1 MRRFLTKSDVKKVPA
16 LTVGDLHFTK
26 ADVDSLIASL
36 LSDAAVNRKVSI
48 LDPIDN
54 KSIEITS
61 HSERHA
67 PSSTTSGNKNQ
78 NGNDFLSRLGGKG
91 LCILLTYLHRTLRAQ
106 RAPPSQSFMLVPG
119 LKNLSYSEIRD
130 LLWLSFLQHVE
141 SGIAEGKESAVEY
154 CNGRMCDAFMRCFS
168 DDVEAVQSMWKRD
181 FLPMAIKL
189 EKLSPGSFDEISSK
203 AMESLMFISGCKRR
217 ADVGLQVAI
226 TARKRAWNSVL
237 RKKLAR
243 SYSSGYR
250 YYLDNKLSGGEP
262 FPDILV
268 NGLERS
274 MEAELGTLLEPLNLE
289 AASRFTF

>member
-1 MRRFLTKSDVKKVPA
+1 
-16 LTVGDLHFTK
+16 
-26 ADVDSLIASL
+26 
-36 LSDAAVNRKVSI
+36 
-48 LDPIDN
+48 
-54 KSIEITS
+54 
-61 HSERHA
+61 
-67 PSSTTSGNKNQ
+67 
-78 NGNDFLSRLGGKG
+78 
-91 LCILLTYLHRTLRAQ
+91 
-106 RAPPSQSFMLVPG
+106 
-119 LKNLSYSEIRD
+119 
-130 LLWLSFLQHVE
+130 
-141 SGIAEGKESAVEY
+141 
-154 CNGRMCDAFMRCFS
+154 
-168 DDVEAVQSMWKRD
+168 MWKRD

-250 YYLDNKLSGGEP
+250 YYLDNKLSGGEQL

-289 AASRFTF
+289 AASRFTFWSALPSRIRLQFNNSRIIYFYSVKTAYHISQPTLIADSES